1 MISLID
7 SSLSK
12 MTECVTHDPIII
24 KQLIIGDIIKLK
36 GKISYHKQKQK
47 IDILNITFLKKGNL
61 QKDINKKKKEII
73 SNISKFNSEKSL
85 CIYFKRGIECPNKEK
100 CNFRHFFNNKEEED
114 YINNNK
120 EKQKIAYN
128 KVHIG
133 DIFEGG
139 EKNHKTK
146 RNSEFADFIIEKFGL
161 DNLKKGII
169 LDIAGGKGITSF
181 YLTYKYKLNCLI
193 IDPRGC
199 ELPKRYKKM
208 LKKEN
213 LNLNEKRIFFNMN
226 NCDDLINNCSL
237 IIGMHPDEV
246 TCDIVDIGLNKK
258 INFAVV
264 PCCVFNIKFPDRK
277 LKNGKSVVEYNDL
290 IDFILEKDSQIQIGY
305 LNIEGRNRVLYKK
318 YN

>member
-1 MISLID
+1 MESLSQIKKNNQIEEDLLNLKIIEEKKIKQCNLEDNKINDNNKINENNEIENDKLNPNTLEDIITEDNKIEENNLEQFSFEDEGKEIELEGQIIFRRVFGKKLAMISLID

-169 LDIAGGKGITSF
+169 LDIAG
-181 YLTYKYKLNCLI
+181 
-193 IDPRGC
+193 
-199 ELPKRYKKM
+199 
-208 LKKEN
+208 
-213 LNLNEKRIFFNMN
+213 
-226 NCDDLINNCSL
+226 
-237 IIGMHPDEV
+237 
-246 TCDIVDIGLNKK
+246 
-258 INFAVV
+258 
-264 PCCVFNIKFPDRK
+264 
-277 LKNGKSVVEYNDL
+277 
-290 IDFILEKDSQIQIGY
+290 
-305 LNIEGRNRVLYKK
+305 
-318 YN
+318 